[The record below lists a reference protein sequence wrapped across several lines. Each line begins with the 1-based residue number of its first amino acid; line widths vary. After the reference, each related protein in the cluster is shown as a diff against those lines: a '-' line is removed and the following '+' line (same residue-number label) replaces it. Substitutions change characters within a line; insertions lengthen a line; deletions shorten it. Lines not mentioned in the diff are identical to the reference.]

1 MAAKKPAPVAAIK
14 SAPINAHSV
23 PVHTGD
29 GRKIAPG
36 QPIPADITGDTLKAL
51 LATGFFA

>member
-1 MAAKKPAPVAAIK
+1 MAAKKPAPAPK
-14 SAPINAHSV
+14 PDRAPINTHSV